1 MLRKHAAPALTSAA
15 SEAAAPA
22 SVGPLRPPRRG
33 RYPSEAPSHQ
43 ATPAS
48 VGPPR
53 PPRRGHCPSEAPSRQ
68 ATPVSAAVT
77 ATESQLDKTSN
88 TAKNKIQKIRGI
100 DGSYS

>member
-33 RYPSEAPSHQ
+33 RYPSEAPS
-43 ATPAS
+43 
-48 VGPPR
+48 
-53 PPRRGHCPSEAPSRQ
+53 RQ

-77 ATESQLDKTSN
+77 ATESQLDKRSN
-88 TAKNKIQKIRGI
+88 TAKNKIQKIREI
-100 DGSYS
+100 EGSYS